1 MKMTTFSKPIS
12 IRWADLD
19 PNFHLRHSV
28 YYDLG
33 AAQRVEVLES
43 SGVTLQFMKENHIG
57 PILFREECIFRREIK
72 SGDDVTL
79 TVAVAK
85 MKEDGSRWVLR
96 HLFSGANEKLL
107 ATLTV
112 EGAWMDTRLRKLASP
127 IPPLIIEVFGGFP
140 KTEDFTFL

>member
-1 MKMTTFSKPIS
+1 MTAFSKPIS

-28 YYDLG
+28 YYDLC
-33 AAQRVEVLES
+33 AALRVEVLES

-72 SGDDVTL
+72 SGDEVTL
-79 TVAVAK
+79 SVAVAN
-85 MKEDGSRWVLR
+85 MKQDGSRWVLR
-96 HLFSGANEKLL
+96 HVFTGANDKLL

-112 EGAWMDTRLRKLASP
+112 EGAWMDTRVRKLASTM
-127 IPPLIIEVFGGFP
+127 PPLIAEVFAGFP
-140 KTEDFTFL
+140 RTKDFTFL

>member
-1 MKMTTFSKPIS
+1 MSQFEKQIS

-33 AAQRVEVLES
+33 AAQRVELLEAN
-43 SGVTLQFMKENHIG
+43 GLTLQFMKDHYVG

-72 SGDDVTL
+72 SGDEVFIS
-79 TVAVAK
+79 ASVAK
-85 MKEDGSRWVLR
+85 MRQDASRWEIR
-96 HLFSGANEKLL
+96 HIFSGPNNKLL

-112 EGAWMDTRLRKLASP
+112 EGSWIDTKLRKLASP
-127 IPPLIIEVFGGFP
+127 IPELIISVFDKFP
-140 KTEDFTFL
+140 KTEDFALL

>member
-1 MKMTTFSKPIS
+1 MSVFEKKVS

-33 AAQRVEVLES
+33 AAQRVELLELN
-43 SGVTLQFMKENHIG
+43 GLTLQFMKENHVG

-72 SGDDVTL
+72 SGDEVMISAL
-79 TVAVAK
+79 VAK
-85 MKEDGSRWVLR
+85 MRQDASRWEIR
-96 HLFSGANEKLL
+96 HIFSGANNKLL

-112 EGAWMDTRLRKLASP
+112 EGSWMDTRLRKLASP
-127 IPPLIIEVFGGFP
+127 IPQLITDVFEKFP
-140 KTEDFTFL
+140 KTEDFTLI

>member
-1 MKMTTFSKPIS
+1 MTPFNKKIS

-33 AAQRVEVLES
+33 AAQRVEILEE
-43 SGVTLQFMKENHIG
+43 SGLTLKFMKENHIG

-72 SGDDVTL
+72 SGQDVL
-79 TVAVAK
+79 LSASMAK
-85 MKEDGSRWVLR
+85 MKEDASRWTIR
-96 HLFSGANEKLL
+96 HIFSDDNKKLL

-112 EGAWMDTRLRKLASP
+112 EGAWMDTQLRKLAP
-127 IPPLIIEVFGGFP
+127 VIPPLVAEVFRGFP
-140 KTEDFTFL
+140 KTADFVLL